1 MKKCIYHEF
10 NGDKEL
16 YGTYNPFENKTEFVY
31 EFNEMQYGLFEIF
44 DGVPLE
50 EKNSLESTQILKP
63 ITINKDLNKLVLDKV
78 SISINDSEYDER
90 DYSIKKT
97 LLLYNKINGNGNIIL
112 KAKYDFYIEDIPK
125 VLYATG
131 EYQDALIYVNDQL
144 IESRLEAF
152 HSGAKRADIIKYI
165 KKGLNTLV
173 VEKNIDRFNDPL
185 LGKNVFQSIS
195 NVFSFPF
202 YIESIILEG
211 DFKVSFGKYANLYN
225 YVIAEDDFR
234 IVKDDSIIN
243 YDLTMS
249 GYPFYSGK
257 LSSIYEFDY
266 DLKEEINLE
275 ITNTF
280 ANSNL
285 LKVNNHE
292 IPLNASLKAD
302 ITKYLNKGKNKIEL
316 IEYQGLRNVYGPFH
330 HKYGKHYYT
339 GPSVFEGYAEWQDFV
354 IYPELKGSTY
364 IDEYSFVH
372 LYVPNVILRK
382 KMKGPLMATIRD
394 VAKEAGVSLMTVS
407 RVINEPSLV
416 KQDTVDKVNRAIKK
430 LGYRP
435 NLLAKSLAK
444 GKSKT
449 IGIILSNMRNQAFVD
464 ILSTIEREAYK
475 EGLVAINSDVS
486 SSKDA
491 KQALNMLLGSKVDG
505 IIILPLDM
513 DMTEKKDFKDALDE
527 IHNFYHYL
535 YEIKKNE
542 NINVVTISQKI
553 GDIPNIDFD
562 FKEQSS
568 ITMNYLFNKGYKD
581 ISFINAKFKDG
592 LWQTKEDVYLKM
604 MKDKNFD
611 DYINIEYCNVDINS
625 GYEAMKSL
633 LDKRIPKAVY
643 CANDVIACG
652 AIQAI
657 LEKDLKIP
665 KDIAV
670 IGNDDMQLCEY
681 IYPKL
686 TSINLGTKELGIKAF
701 KSLLSIINNDSIS
714 DSLMTPYLVERKTV

>member
-1 MKKCIYHEF
+1 
-10 NGDKEL
+10 
-16 YGTYNPFENKTEFVY
+16 
-31 EFNEMQYGLFEIF
+31 
-44 DGVPLE
+44 
-50 EKNSLESTQILKP
+50 
-63 ITINKDLNKLVLDKV
+63 
-78 SISINDSEYDER
+78 
-90 DYSIKKT
+90 
-97 LLLYNKINGNGNIIL
+97 
-112 KAKYDFYIEDIPK
+112 
-125 VLYATG
+125 
-131 EYQDALIYVNDQL
+131 
-144 IESRLEAF
+144 
-152 HSGAKRADIIKYI
+152 
-165 KKGLNTLV
+165 
-173 VEKNIDRFNDPL
+173 
-185 LGKNVFQSIS
+185 
-195 NVFSFPF
+195 
-202 YIESIILEG
+202 
-211 DFKVSFGKYANLYN
+211 
-225 YVIAEDDFR
+225 
-234 IVKDDSIIN
+234 
-243 YDLTMS
+243 
-249 GYPFYSGK
+249 
-257 LSSIYEFDY
+257 
-266 DLKEEINLE
+266 
-275 ITNTF
+275 
-280 ANSNL
+280 
-285 LKVNNHE
+285 
-292 IPLNASLKAD
+292 
-302 ITKYLNKGKNKIEL
+302 
-316 IEYQGLRNVYGPFH
+316 
-330 HKYGKHYYT
+330 
-339 GPSVFEGYAEWQDFV
+339 
-354 IYPELKGSTY
+354 
-364 IDEYSFVH
+364 
-372 LYVPNVILRK
+372 
-382 KMKGPLMATIRD
+382 MATIRD

-633 LDKRIPKAVY
+633 LEKRIPKAVY